1 MSDPNGTDQPD
12 PLDSFDDIIEA
23 ETTRDPDLAV
33 IEAGSRT
40 LRTQGGQPYADVPAR
55 PEDPEVDKALREV
68 EAELATRWGE
78 TKLEPSVSRIAALM
92 DVLGEP
98 QRSYPSI
105 HITGTN
111 GKTSTARMIEALL
124 GSFELRTGRYTSPHV
139 QSITERVSLD
149 GAPISAERFIETYQ
163 DIKPYVEMVDG
174 QQEYRLS
181 FFEVL
186 TGMAYAAFAD
196 APVDVAVV
204 EVGMGGSWDA
214 TNVIDGDVA
223 VITPIDLDHTDR
235 LGETTGEIA
244 GEKSGIIKQDA
255 TVILAQQPVDAAQ
268 VLLKKAVEVDATVAR
283 EGLEFGV
290 VARQVAVGGQ
300 LLTLRGLG
308 GEYPEV
314 YLPLYGAHQAH
325 NAAVA
330 LAAVEA
336 FFGVGAQR
344 AEPLDIDTVRKAF
357 AAVSSPGRLE
367 VVRRSPTIVLDAA
380 HNPAGARATAEA
392 VQEAFD
398 FSRLIGV
405 VGASGD
411 KNVRGLLEAFE
422 PIFAEIVVTQNSSHR
437 AMDADELAAIAVEVF
452 GEERVQA
459 GAGRAAAAGR
469 PGGRDHAGRGGG
481 RVRRRRR
488 TGHRFRHHR
497 RRGPAAAGEGL
508 RFHDA
513 YALCIHPDRRV
524 LHHRVRRAGRH
535 EGPGSVGL
543 HGVAGQRH
551 RHAAVRAAVRHGDPP
566 RRGGARLGPAARAD
580 RLRRLRADD
589 VLHGCGVRGAVVGVR
604 ALRQKGG
611 RGEGQIRRS
620 GGVRC
625 LCT

>member
-1 MSDPNGTDQPD
+1 MSELPPDDNNAQPD
-12 PLDSFDDIIEA
+12 PLDDFDEMIEA
-23 ETTRDPDLAV
+23 ETSRDPDLAV

-40 LRTQGGQPYADVPAR
+40 LRAQSGPPRADVPAR
-55 PEDPEVDKALREV
+55 PADPETDAALREV

-124 GSFELRTGRYTSPHV
+124 GAFDLRTGRYTSPHV
-139 QSITERVSLD
+139 QSITERISLD
-149 GAPISAERFIETYQ
+149 GAPIEAERFIEAYR

-174 QQEYRLS
+174 SQEYRLS

-214 TNVIDGDVA
+214 TNVIDADVA
-223 VITPIDLDHTDR
+223 VVTPIDLDHTDR
-235 LGETTGEIA
+235 LGSTPGEIA
-244 GEKSGIIKQDA
+244 VEKAGIVKQDA

-290 VARQVAVGGQ
+290 VSRQLAVGGQ
-300 LLTLRGLG
+300 MMTLRGLG
-308 GEYPEV
+308 GEYEEV
-314 YLPLYGAHQAH
+314 FLPLHGAYQAH

-336 FFGVGAQR
+336 FFGVGSQR
-344 AEPLDIDTVRKAF
+344 PDPLAIDTVRKAF
-357 AAVSSPGRLE
+357 ASVASPGRLE
-367 VVRRSPTIVLDAA
+367 VVRKSPTVVLDAA

-392 VQEAFD
+392 VTEAFD

-422 PIFAEIVVTQNSSHR
+422 PIFAEVVITQNSSHR

-452 GEERVQA
+452 GEERVQVEPRLPDALEEAITLAEEEGEFA
-459 GAGRAAAAGR
+459 G
-469 PGGRDHAGRGGG
+469 GGVLVTGSVITVGEARLLLGRG
-481 RVRRRRR
+481 
-488 TGHRFRHHR
+488 
-497 RRGPAAAGEGL
+497 
-508 RFHDA
+508 
-513 YALCIHPDRRV
+513 
-524 LHHRVRRAGRH
+524 
-535 EGPGSVGL
+535 
-543 HGVAGQRH
+543 
-551 RHAAVRAAVRHGDPP
+551 
-566 RRGGARLGPAARAD
+566 
-580 RLRRLRADD
+580 
-589 VLHGCGVRGAVVGVR
+589 
-604 ALRQKGG
+604 
-611 RGEGQIRRS
+611 
-620 GGVRC
+620 
-625 LCT
+625 